1 MHGCRKTIK
10 QNKNIIK
17 KKKEYIVKFETL
29 RLIKLVAARYR
40 RKRKLGENMALRWER
55 YHLQRLCKTALIYRG
70 KTDLVVTV
78 SWKRLWIF
86 NSVLIRVVEPLK
98 VRGHMS
104 ANNLALRYITLFFF
118 FLFLSHPKVS
128 HRKVFFTSRSSLK
141 YSTLHIYISL
151 SRFFLFIPFSR
162 KNNKELRFNLGRNKK

>member
-10 QNKNIIK
+10 QNKNIIKK

-118 FLFLSHPKVS
+118 FSFSFPPKS
-128 HRKVFFTSRSSLK
+128 KSPKSFF
-141 YSTLHIYISL
+141 YIS
-151 SRFFLFIPFSR
+151 FLVKIFDFAYTYFVISFLPFHPIQP
-162 KNNKELRFNLGRNKK
+162 